1 MNLLFTPAGEAR
13 CLYTDQVDLRAL
25 GTLRIERASTID
37 FNLHTQEWEVRRQPG
52 KPWASTTPPLF
63 AHASREVCLRWE
75 HDHDLLLLQP

>member
-1 MNLLFTPAGEAR
+1 MNLLFTPEGTGR

-37 FNLHTQEWEVRRQPG
+37 FNRQTQEWEVRRN
-52 KPWASTTPPLF
+52 AVLPPLF
-63 AHASREVCLRWE
+63 AHASHDVCRQWE